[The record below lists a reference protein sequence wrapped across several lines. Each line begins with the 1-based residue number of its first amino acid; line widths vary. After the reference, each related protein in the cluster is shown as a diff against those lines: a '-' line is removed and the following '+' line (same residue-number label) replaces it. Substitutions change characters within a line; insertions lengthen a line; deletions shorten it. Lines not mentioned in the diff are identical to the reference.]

1 MEIKSTLTQSARFAV
16 IMDNHDK
23 FARKMSVRAFW
34 LKYVVPED
42 PSITYQVWARYA
54 KKITGAKKVFAVQL
68 PAPAAPP
75 APPAPPAATNPD
87 PSLPVKP
94 PITFPNTIDP
104 MPGQVLGPL
113 PNGKTNAEM
122 EEGSLRNIFA
132 ITEHTLDELVEHPE
146 LLVAI
151 PVKER
156 MKWLFQAMKARD
168 SRMVAL
174 TRVQSEKRK
183 TSLYE
188 DMIQGAQY
196 GEIEEDE
203 FKDTTPPT
211 PASPKPADRAEPVS
225 ELKEAEKTVK
235 FDPKDI

>member
-1 MEIKSTLTQSARFAV
+1 MEINSSMTKSPRFAV

-23 FARKMSVRAFW
+23 FGRKMSIRSFW

-42 PSITYQVWARYA
+42 PSITYQVWARYS
-54 KKITGAKKVFAVQL
+54 KKISGSKKVFAVTL
-68 PAPAAPP
+68 PAPSAPP
-75 APPAPPAATNPD
+75 LSPFASVENARD
-87 PSLPVKP
+87 
-94 PITFPNTIDP
+94 FPNTIEP
-104 MPGQVLGPL
+104 MPGQSLAPIAG
-113 PNGKTNAEM
+113 GETNATM
-122 EEGSLRNIFA
+122 EESSLRNIFA
-132 ITEHTLDELVEHPE
+132 ISEHTLDELVEHPE

-156 MKWLFQAMKARD
+156 MRWLFQAMKARD

-196 GEIEEDE
+196 GEIEEGE
-203 FKDTTPPT
+203 FKEEKRHPKLD
-211 PASPKPADRAEPVS
+211 PAPVAAAPISPEPES
-225 ELKEAEKTVK
+225 DKTVK

>member
-1 MEIKSTLTQSARFAV
+1 MEINSLVTKSPRFAV
-16 IMDNHDK
+16 IMDSHDK
-23 FARKMSVRAFW
+23 FGSKLSVRAFW
-34 LKYVVPED
+34 LQYVVPED
-42 PSITYQVWARYA
+42 PKITYQMWARYA
-54 KKITGAKKVFAVQL
+54 KKITGSKKVFAVTL
-68 PAPAAPP
+68 PAPSPP
-75 APPAPPAATNPD
+75 AVPPPAIPD
-87 PSLPVKP
+87 KKP
-94 PITFPNTIDP
+94 IDFPNTIDP
-104 MPGQVLGPL
+104 MPGQVLAPIEG
-113 PNGKTNAEM
+113 GESNATM
-122 EEGSLRNIFA
+122 EESSLRNIFA
-132 ITEHTLDELVEHPE
+132 ISEHTLDELVEHPE

-203 FKDTTPPT
+203 FSEPPKAAPDRPET
-211 PASPKPADRAEPVS
+211 PASDSPSPAPANQKTE
-225 ELKEAEKTVK
+225 EKTIK
-235 FDPKDI
+235 FDPKNL